1 MWDYEHWKK
10 DPLSQKALARI
21 AALENEVVKLEARCS
36 NAAACLVHEA
46 DVLKAAAA
54 EANRV
59 SDPRPQ

>member
-1 MWDYEHWKK
+1 
-10 DPLSQKALARI
+10 
-21 AALENEVVKLEARCS
+21 VVKLEARCS